1 MSEQRQLEVQVN
13 LDVTKY
19 DELLRVLFILKDIC
33 NDVDIRDGFI
43 RQRTNDSATVFEV
56 DLTDIISGMNLPI
69 SELKNK
75 LDIFKCFSGQEV
87 SITTTEDSFIIS
99 DQYSVLKIKNPILD
113 FMDNK
118 YISQEELNR
127 VIVTNQDDLILSTQI
142 SKKISDRMRVIS
154 SSFHINS
161 VQATINNDSASISCS
176 TQSKD
181 NFAEFVKDIVSNKEL
196 NHSANLVI
204 TPFIIDHDGDIN
216 FEMYDSGN
224 NVVINSFSTTVGSI
238 NVNLYTRASMVENEN
253 V

>member
-1 MSEQRQLEVQVN
+1 MENQVN
-13 LDVTKY
+13 LDTTKY
-19 DELLRVLFILKDIC
+19 DEFLRVLLILKDIC

-43 RQRTNDSATVFEV
+43 RQRSNDSATVFEI
-56 DLTDIISGMNLPI
+56 DLTSIISNMNLPI

-75 LDIFKCFSGQEV
+75 LDIFKCFSGEEV
-87 SITTTEDSFIIS
+87 SISTNDDCFTIA
-99 DQYSVLKIKNPILD
+99 DQYSMLKIKNPILE

-118 YISQEELNR
+118 FISQEELSR
-127 VIVTNQDDLILSTQI
+127 VISPNQDDLILSTPI

-161 VQATINNDSASISCS
+161 VQTIFNGETASISCS

-181 NFAEFVKDIVSNKEL
+181 NFAKFVNDIVSNKEL

-216 FEMYDSGN
+216 FEMFDSGN
-224 NVVINSFSTTVGSI
+224 NVVINSFATTVGSI
-238 NVNLYTRASMVENEN
+238 NLNLYSRASMVENEQ
-253 V
+253 

>member
-1 MSEQRQLEVQVN
+1 MTEQRQLEVQVN

-19 DELLRVLFILKDIC
+19 DEFLRVLFILKDIC
-33 NDVDIRDGFI
+33 NDVDIRNGFI
-43 RQRTNDSATVFEV
+43 RQRTNDNATVFEV
-56 DLTDIISGMNLPI
+56 DLTDIISEMSLPI

-99 DQYSVLKIKNPILD
+99 DQYSVLKIKNPILE

-118 YISQEELNR
+118 FISPEELTR
-127 VIVTNQDDLILSTQI
+127 VINTNQEDLILSTQI
-142 SKKISDRMRVIS
+142 SKKISDRMRIIS

-161 VQATINNDSASISCS
+161 IQTIFNGDNASISCS

-196 NHSANLVI
+196 NHSSNLVI
-204 TPFIIDHDGDIN
+204 TPFIIDHDGDIA

-224 NVVINSFSTTVGSI
+224 NTVINTFSTTVGSI
-238 NVNLYTRASMVENEN
+238 NINLYTRASMVVNE
-253 V
+253 

>member
-19 DELLRVLFILKDIC
+19 DEFLRVLFILKDIC
-33 NDVDIRDGFI
+33 NDVDIRNGFI
-43 RQRTNDSATVFEV
+43 RQRTNDNATVFEV
-56 DLTDIISGMNLPI
+56 DLTDIISEMSLPI

-99 DQYSVLKIKNPILD
+99 DQYSILKIKNPILD

-118 YISQEELNR
+118 FISPEELTR
-127 VIVTNQDDLILSTQI
+127 VISTNQEDLILSTQI
-142 SKKISDRMRVIS
+142 SKKISDRMRIIS

-161 VQATINNDSASISCS
+161 VQTIFNGESASISCS

-196 NHSANLVI
+196 NHSTNLVI
-204 TPFIIDHDGDIN
+204 TPFIIDHDGDIA

-224 NVVINSFSTTVGSI
+224 NTVINTFATTVGSI
-238 NVNLYTRASMVENEN
+238 NVNLYTRASMVVNE
-253 V
+253 

>member
-1 MSEQRQLEVQVN
+1 MDEQRQLEVQVN
-13 LDVTKY
+13 LDTTKY

-33 NDVDIRDGFI
+33 NDVDIRNGFI

-56 DLTDIISGMNLPI
+56 DLTNIISGMSLPI

-75 LDIFKCFSGQEV
+75 LDIFKCFSGQEA

-99 DQYSVLKIKNPILD
+99 DQYSTLKIKNPILD
-113 FMDNK
+113 FLDNK
-118 YISQEELNR
+118 FITKEELLR
-127 VIVTNQDDLILSTQI
+127 VISANPEDLILSTQI
-142 SKKISDRMRVIS
+142 SKKISDRMRIVS

-161 VQATINNDSASISCS
+161 VQAIINGETASVSCS

-181 NFAEFVKDIVSNKEL
+181 NFAEFAKDIVSNKEL

-204 TPFIIDHDGDIN
+204 TPFVIDHDGDIS

-224 NVVINSFSTTVGSI
+224 NVVINTFSTTIGSI
-238 NVNLYTRASMVENEN
+238 NVNLYTRASMVENT
-253 V
+253 

>member
-1 MSEQRQLEVQVN
+1 MEHQVN
-13 LDVTKY
+13 LDAAKY
-19 DELLRVLFILKDIC
+19 DEFLRVLLILKDIC

-56 DLTDIISGMNLPI
+56 DLTGIITDMNLPI

-87 SITTTEDSFIIS
+87 AITATDDSFIIS
-99 DQYSVLKIKNPILD
+99 DQYSTLKIKNPILE
-113 FMDNK
+113 FLDNK
-118 YISQEELNR
+118 FISQDELSR
-127 VIVTNQDDLILSTQI
+127 VIVTNSDDLIIQSQI
-142 SKKISDRMRVIS
+142 SKTISDRMRVIS

-161 VQATINNDSASISCS
+161 LQTIFNGETANISCS

-224 NVVINSFSTTVGSI
+224 NVVINSFSTTIGSI
-238 NVNLYTRASMVENEN
+238 NVNLYTRASMVEN

>member
-1 MSEQRQLEVQVN
+1 MSDQRQLEVQVN
-13 LDVTKY
+13 LDSTKY
-19 DELLRVLFILKDIC
+19 DEFLRVLFILKDIC
-33 NDVDIRDGFI
+33 NDVDIRGGFI

-56 DLTDIISGMNLPI
+56 DLTDIISEMSLPI

-75 LDIFKCFSGQEV
+75 LDVFKCFSGHEV
-87 SITTTEDSFIIS
+87 SITTTEDSFIIA

-118 YISQEELNR
+118 FISQEELSR
-127 VIVTNQDDLILSTQI
+127 VISPNQDDLILSTQI

-161 VQATINNDSASISCS
+161 VQTIFDGEIASISCS

-181 NFAEFVKDIVSNKEL
+181 NFAKFVNDIVSNKEL

-204 TPFIIDHDGDIN
+204 TPFVIDHDGDIN
-216 FEMYDSGN
+216 FEMFDSGN
-224 NVVINSFSTTVGSI
+224 NVVINSFSTTVGGI
-238 NVNLYTRASMVENEN
+238 NLNLYTRASMVENEQ
-253 V
+253 